1 MVVCRRVSIP
11 CSVGAEWG
19 FLLLFCRLRQSE
31 TTEVIY
37 RRRDKGQQTE
47 NAPFCRRAK
56 LSEGK
61 TYGSARENHRLSDAK
76 PNVNDNGNE
85 NVNVNEKGNVNGKG
99 NGTALQGRQPHT
111 FHPLFRRKSGNI
123 TGGECEWILPPGA
136 LERKGVKGSCL
147 CSVSA
152 S

>member
-1 MVVCRRVSIP
+1 MAKPQIDVNNKRYLNGTKGGRPTTKKEPSNNQNKTKAYPGSNHPVTK
-11 CSVGAEWG
+11 AE
-19 FLLLFCRLRQSE
+19 
-31 TTEVIY
+31 
-37 RRRDKGQQTE
+37 
-47 NAPFCRRAK
+47 
-56 LSEGK
+56 
-61 TYGSARENHRLSDAK
+61 

-85 NVNVNEKGNVNGKG
+85 NVNVNEKGNVNGKE

-136 LERKGVKGSCL
+136 SERKGVKGSCL

>member
-1 MVVCRRVSIP
+1 M
-11 CSVGAEWG
+11 
-19 FLLLFCRLRQSE
+19 LFCRLRQSE

-76 PNVNDNGNE
+76 PNINDNGNE
-85 NVNVNEKGNVNGKG
+85 NVNVNVNEKGNVN
-99 NGTALQGRQPHT
+99 
-111 FHPLFRRKSGNI
+111 
-123 TGGECEWILPPGA
+123 
-136 LERKGVKGSCL
+136 ERVM
-147 CSVSA
+147 
-152 S
+152 